1 MFEESY
7 GIAVKLINPAF
18 AEYNSFRSSKAL
30 AWKREHD
37 GRLGFTLI
45 ELLVVIAIIAIL
57 AALLLPALTKAK
69 YAGMRTSCINNIRQQ
84 YISQILFADDN
95 SGKFARHDDV
105 SPDYHRTGNNVGLSI
120 VDLMRKSYVP
130 NTSVLICPITRQNFG
145 RIWWNYESMNN
156 FADGTTKDYGG
167 WDTTAAWVFTPYM
180 WLANLTPVLTY
191 VDPTGKVNP
200 DSEANEP
207 AWPTKTQECTSR
219 RAFITHRVSK
229 TPGSK
234 FWDVG
239 HMGRFD
245 ATTLGGGSAFGWSA
259 TPDQPVGQADG
270 SAVIRKKTLLIPRAY
285 GGPDGVTTYYY

>member
-1 MFEESY
+1 MGHLVPSQSI
-7 GIAVKLINPAF
+7 GQPAGGRLPRR
-18 AEYNSFRSSKAL
+18 RSS
-30 AWKREHD
+30 WS
-37 GRLGFTLI
+37 GFTLI

-57 AALLLPALTKAK
+57 AAMLLPALSRAK
-69 YAGMRTSCINNIRQQ
+69 YSGMRAACINNIRQQ
-84 YISQILFADDN
+84 YISQLMFAEDN

-105 SPDYHRTGNNVGLSI
+105 SPDYHRTPPDVGQSI

-130 NTSVLICPITRQNFG
+130 NTAILICPITRLNFG
-145 RIWWNYESMNN
+145 RTWWNYDSMSK
-156 FADGTTKDYGG
+156 FADATTTDYGG
-167 WDTTAAWVFTPYM
+167 WDTTAAYVFTPYM
-180 WLANLTPVLTY
+180 WLANLTPLMQY

-200 DSEANEP
+200 EPSLNEP
-207 AWPTKTQECTSR
+207 AWPTTTQECNSR

-234 FWDVG
+234 FWDIG

-245 ATTLGGGSAFGWSA
+245 ATTLGGNVGFGWSI

-270 SAVIRKKTLLIPRAY
+270 STILRKKALLVPRAY